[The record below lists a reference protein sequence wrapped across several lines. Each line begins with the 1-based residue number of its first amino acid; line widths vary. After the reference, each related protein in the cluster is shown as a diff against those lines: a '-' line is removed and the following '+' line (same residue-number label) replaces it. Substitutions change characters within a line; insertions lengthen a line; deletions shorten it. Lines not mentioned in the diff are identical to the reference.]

1 MKSFAEE
8 MSFYAAYH
16 QERRNVAI
24 HLIGVPLISYSVL
37 IPMSW
42 LKFSQFGLNLS
53 LGGMELTLAM
63 VFTAAILLYYFFL
76 DVVFALAATVL
87 YVGMLALATYTASF
101 GYTVGLS
108 VFAVAFFG
116 GWIAQFYGHYAF
128 EKVRPALFDNLFQA
142 LFSAPIFVVADVF
155 FQLGFRREIEED
167 VRRRLSAAGKLR
179 AVA

>member
-1 MKSFAEE
+1 MKSFAKE

-16 QERRNVAI
+16 QEQRNIAI

-42 LKFSQFGLNLS
+42 VPVQALANVSGLPI
-53 LGGMELTLAM
+53 TLA
-63 VFTAAILLYYFFL
+63 VLFTAATLAYYFFL
-76 DVVFALAATVL
+76 DVVFALAATAL
-87 YVGMLALATYTASF
+87 YIGMLVLAAYTASF
-101 GYTVGLS
+101 GYTVGLT
-108 VFAVAFFG
+108 VFCIAFFG

-155 FQLGFRREIEED
+155 FKLGFRHNVED
-167 VRRRLSAAGKLR
+167 EVKQHLSAAGKLR
-179 AVA
+179 AA